1 MVCLCVSAAVSGTY
15 EAAVVAQGLTADR
28 DITVVD
34 TQSLSMGQGY
44 MVLAAAEAARA
55 GATKEEVIAQA
66 RDVGERTHLFAALS
80 TLKYLAMSGRVGHL
94 AAGLASLLSVKPILT
109 IREGKLDLLERV
121 RTRRRAWKRVVA
133 LTAEAAEG
141 RQIERLALLHVNA
154 QEEARL
160 LDAPLRASVSC
171 PEVAILA
178 ELTPGL
184 SVHSGTGLVGV
195 TVVTAK

>member
-66 RDVGERTHLFAALS
+66 RDVGER
-80 TLKYLAMSGRVGHL
+80 
-94 AAGLASLLSVKPILT
+94 
-109 IREGKLDLLERV
+109 
-121 RTRRRAWKRVVA
+121 
-133 LTAEAAEG
+133 
-141 RQIERLALLHVNA
+141 
-154 QEEARL
+154 
-160 LDAPLRASVSC
+160 
-171 PEVAILA
+171 
-178 ELTPGL
+178 
-184 SVHSGTGLVGV
+184 
-195 TVVTAK
+195 